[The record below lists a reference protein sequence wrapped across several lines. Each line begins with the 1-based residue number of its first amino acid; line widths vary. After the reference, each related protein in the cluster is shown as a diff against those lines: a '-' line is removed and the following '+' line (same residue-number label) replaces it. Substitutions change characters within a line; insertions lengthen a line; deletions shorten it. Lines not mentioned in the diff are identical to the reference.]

1 MVAMCCFGTPR
12 SRSFSCVSVSA
23 AEKAMARV
31 RRMAGEFDHRGE
43 LRQSMD
49 AARSLTIG
57 VDDGDAC
64 AIWP

>member
-31 RRMAGEFDHRGE
+31 RRMAESLITAGSRA
-43 LRQSMD
+43 MD
-49 AARSLTIG
+49 AA
-57 VDDGDAC
+57 
-64 AIWP
+64 